1 MNLVKGFTI
10 TELMLTLA
18 IISIIGLFAAPSMSE
33 FLERNKVEADTGQI
47 INIINTARSHAISKK
62 SPIIIC
68 GDDQS
73 EKCSRNWY
81 QLKVIN
87 TSSKEVIY
95 NMALNSRYSA
105 VTWSAFQNKPGLTI
119 APTGYTAQQNGTLYL
134 CHKQYDSL
142 HRAIVVSKSG
152 RSTVKR
158 QDGETNRRCNSL
170 SK

>member
-1 MNLVKGFTI
+1 MNLVKGLTI

-18 IISIIGLFAAPSMSE
+18 IISIISLFAAPSMAE

-47 INIINTARSHAISKK
+47 INIINTARSNAISKK

-73 EKCSRNWY
+73 GECSRNWF
-81 QLKVIN
+81 QLKVIKA
-87 TSSKEVIY
+87 SSQEVIY
-95 NMALNSRYSA
+95 SMALNSRFSA
-105 VTWSAFQNKPGLTI
+105 VTWSAFQNKPSLTI
-119 APTGYTAQQNGTLYL
+119 APTGYTSHQNGTLYL
-134 CHKQYDSL
+134 CHKKYDTL

-152 RSTVKR
+152 RSTIKR
-158 QDGETNRRCNSL
+158 NDGETNRRCRSL